1 MFIRSGDFGRAS
13 LHPRLI
19 SFAPPGRKTI
29 IPSGTQAQVDAH
41 AHWGLKSWA
50 DSGEHSG
57 SRQEKCRFRKKFIKR
72 CNTLPPITNN
82 PVGIA
87 TTAVSDAGS

>member
-1 MFIRSGDFGRAS
+1 MFMRSGDFGRAS

-41 AHWGLKSWA
+41 APTWGLKSWV
-50 DSGEHSG
+50 DSGNFTVRGRKNDES
-57 SRQEKCRFRKKFIKR
+57 EKKFIKM
-72 CNTLPPITNN
+72 
-82 PVGIA
+82 
-87 TTAVSDAGS
+87 